1 MQKILGKKKQCNEK
15 HNSHGY
21 DYVLDVVKKKKY
33 DMGGK
38 NNKSFAFS
46 HNSSREC
53 KHLIREQKASTYYFS
68 SHIIFSFFTMSL

>member
-1 MQKILGKKKQCNEK
+1 MQKILGKKN
-15 HNSHGY
+15 NA
-21 DYVLDVVKKKKY
+21 KKY

-38 NNKSFAFS
+38 NNKSINAFAFS

-53 KHLIREQKASTYYFS
+53 KHLMREQKASTYYFS